1 MNPLP
6 NPTAAS
12 ALKSG
17 QSTESAVDAI
27 RVAITR
33 LLAGN
38 HAQRCEA
45 AQLGQL
51 LCAHRRGRVGDM
63 LIVWAAARLNRE
75 GK

>member
-1 MNPLP
+1 MNLLP

-12 ALKSG
+12 AQSG
-17 QSTESAVDAI
+17 QSTESAVDSI
-27 RVAITR
+27 RAAITR

-45 AQLGQL
+45 AQLGQI
-51 LCAHRRGRVGDM
+51 LCAHRRGRVGDA
-63 LIVWAAARLNRE
+63 LIASAAARLNRE